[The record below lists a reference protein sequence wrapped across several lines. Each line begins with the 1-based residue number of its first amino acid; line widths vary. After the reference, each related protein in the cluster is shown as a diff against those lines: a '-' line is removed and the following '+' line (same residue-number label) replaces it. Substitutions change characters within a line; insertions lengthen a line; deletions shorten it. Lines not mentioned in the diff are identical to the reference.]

1 MQTVTKARARRMLQN
16 HMAYHLFVKQLMA
29 IPIRLTGNITSATET
44 SLSFSFIKKASKSGA
59 KIIKKWQ
66 TR

>member
-1 MQTVTKARARRMLQN
+1 MLQN